1 MSESKRQTVLIVDDA
16 PENIRIIENL
26 LKPDKIIKAATH
38 GEKALEIAMSDT
50 PPDIILLDVEMPGM
64 SGFEI
69 CRKLKGS
76 SRTADIP
83 IIFLTAKTDTDYIV
97 KGFEHGA
104 VDYVIKP
111 FNAVEL
117 KARVQTHLNLKRA
130 IDSEKELVVRLREA
144 LAQVKQLSGILPIC
158 ANCKKIRND
167 SGYWEQVESYI
178 KDHSEAEFSHGLC
191 PECIRKLYPEL
202 SEKIIKKS

>member
-1 MSESKRQTVLIVDDA
+1 MSGSKRQTVLIVDDA